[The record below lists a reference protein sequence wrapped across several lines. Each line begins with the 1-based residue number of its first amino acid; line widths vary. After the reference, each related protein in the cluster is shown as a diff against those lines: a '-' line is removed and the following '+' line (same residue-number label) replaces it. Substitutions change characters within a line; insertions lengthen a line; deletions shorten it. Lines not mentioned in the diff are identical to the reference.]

1 MSSPSHL
8 VLFNV
13 NMARHC
19 FGTGGRAVGV
29 CGKGG
34 TLACEDGYVGGEVDG
49 ESGARSGYGGDG
61 RGGRGDG
68 HSCDEKDGCSGS
80 KVEDGHEKTGGDD
93 DFDSIKGGV
102 TGGEM
107 RNAE

>member
-1 MSSPSHL
+1 
-8 VLFNV
+8 
-13 NMARHC
+13 MARHC

-29 CGKGG
+29 YGKGG

-61 RGGRGDG
+61 
-68 HSCDEKDGCSGS
+68 
-80 KVEDGHEKTGGDD
+80 HEKTGGDD

-107 RNAE
+107 RNAESDGGGNESIESNG